1 MTIPAGS
8 APSPRPYAPQAATA
22 PAPDPTGLQT
32 RTVGTLMSS
41 QVMGGIGVA
50 SGIAVAALMA
60 AEISGRDDL
69 SGLAN
74 TTQVLGGAL
83 MTIPV
88 AALMAAHGRRVG
100 LVTAY
105 LVGTVGAVL
114 AITAAVIGNFWLLLL
129 GTALFGA
136 SSTANSQAR
145 YAAVDLAP
153 PTRRGRHLSL
163 VVWATTIGSV
173 LGPNILGP
181 GKALAGVLGLPPL
194 AGAWVFSAAGFLL
207 AALLVH
213 LLLRPDPLLTARALA
228 DQGAPAGPRVAQRGS
243 IVHGLRVIIA
253 SPVTRLGT
261 IAVTAGH
268 VVMVAVMVMTP
279 IHMSHGH
286 AEVEVI
292 GFVISI
298 HILGMYGLSPVAG
311 FLTDRW
317 GARPVIVAGALIQ
330 VAACVLAATSR
341 TGWSLGLLAGLF
353 LLGLGWSCTMVAGSN
368 LVAAGSEV
376 RDRASVQGASDLVMG
391 LSAAAAGGL
400 AGVVVQHLGY
410 DWLGGAGAAVAL
422 LLAVSTVASARRVP
436 SSPGRT
442 PAR

>member
-1 MTIPAGS
+1 
-8 APSPRPYAPQAATA
+8 
-22 PAPDPTGLQT
+22 
-32 RTVGTLMSS
+32 
-41 QVMGGIGVA
+41 
-50 SGIAVAALMA
+50 
-60 AEISGRDDL
+60 
-69 SGLAN
+69 
-74 TTQVLGGAL
+74 
-83 MTIPV
+83 
-88 AALMAAHGRRVG
+88 
-100 LVTAY
+100 
-105 LVGTVGAVL
+105 
-114 AITAAVIGNFWLLLL
+114 
-129 GTALFGA
+129 
-136 SSTANSQAR
+136 
-145 YAAVDLAP
+145 AP

-194 AGAWVFSAAGFLL
+194 AGAWVFSATGFLL